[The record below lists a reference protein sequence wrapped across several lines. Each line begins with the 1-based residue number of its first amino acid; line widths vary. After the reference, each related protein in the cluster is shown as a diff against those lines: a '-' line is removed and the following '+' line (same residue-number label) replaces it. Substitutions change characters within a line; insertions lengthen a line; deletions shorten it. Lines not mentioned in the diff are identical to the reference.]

1 MTITNKKYLI
11 YRSAKLLIFMSPLQ
25 AQLIYK
31 YNDHIF
37 FDCTF
42 YVAPQF
48 SYQVVTIRIHNIFEE
63 AYYIVGY
70 ALMSDKSMS
79 TYIVIK

>member
-1 MTITNKKYLI
+1 
-11 YRSAKLLIFMSPLQ
+11 MSPLQ

-31 YNDHIF
+31 YNEHLF

-42 YVAPQF
+42 YVAPQS
-48 SYQVVTIRIHNIFEE
+48 SYQVVTIRINNIFEE

-79 TYIVIK
+79 TYIKLLCNIKHYIYQNRENKKK